1 MKDIKKEADLKTQ
14 NFNYSK
20 NKEII
25 KKANDLENTFRDLLV
40 DTYEGDYIEIYDS
53 LCTKCAI
60 ASTENTIK
68 VLEDIL
74 GRSEDTS
81 YIEYH
86 LLEEQTA
93 ILNELKSRL

>member
-68 VLEDIL
+68 VLESSSNDFVWDIL
-74 GRSEDTS
+74 L
-81 YIEYH
+81 EY
-86 LLEEQTA
+86 QTEL
-93 ILNELKSRL
+93 LNELKSRL